1 MLGKSSRDIAA
12 GAVVIAFAGAVL
24 TVLSRI
30 PTAKYQA
37 IGPDLFPRV
46 CAWALVVGGLGLLLR
61 GLLRRGPALTLPG
74 VRGVALIVL
83 AVVAF
88 GIVAPR
94 FGYAVAGFLTIVI
107 AGFATREVKPR
118 QLFVFACGMTAFSIV
133 LFTFMLKVTMPAIA
147 MFGLRL

>member
-1 MLGKSSRDIAA
+1 MHNKSSRDIAA

-24 TVLSRI
+24 AVLSRI

-46 CAWALVVGGLGLLLR
+46 CALALIVGGLGLLLR
-61 GLLRRGPALTLPG
+61 GLLRRGPGLALPG

-88 GIVAPR
+88 GLIAPR
-94 FGYAVAGFLTIVI
+94 LGYALAGFVTIVVS
-107 AGFATREVKPR
+107 GFATREVKPR
-118 QLFVFACGMTAFSIV
+118 QLLVFACAMTAFSIV
-133 LFTFMLKVTMPAIA
+133 LFGWILKVTMPAIA
-147 MFGLRL
+147 IFGFRL